1 MATRHLSIQDST
13 THLPQSNGDVD
24 YEQVFTAPE
33 LNLDTRPFLSYRVT
47 PSGPPVTLQI
57 DLNGTQIVSETFQ
70 TTQSRVLNEIF
81 DLNIL
86 LAQGNN
92 TLVVRRQA
100 GPGSFAIS
108 DLIMMYPADS

>member
-13 THLPQSNGDVD
+13 THLPESNGNID

-57 DLNGTQIVSETFQ
+57 DLNGTQIVNETFQ
-70 TTQSRVLNEIF
+70 STQSRVLNEIF
-81 DLNIL
+81 DTNVL
-86 LAQGNN
+86 LEGEN

-100 GPGSFAIS
+100 GPGSVAIS
-108 DLIMMYPADS
+108 ELIMMYPADS